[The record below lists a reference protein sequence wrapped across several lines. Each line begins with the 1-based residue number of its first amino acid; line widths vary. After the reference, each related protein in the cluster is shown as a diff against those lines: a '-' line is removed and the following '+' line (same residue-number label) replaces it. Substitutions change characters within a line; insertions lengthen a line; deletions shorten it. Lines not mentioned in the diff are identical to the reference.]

1 MSEEKKKITDEERIE
16 LKEGLKKKIDE
27 MSDEELDKVAGG
39 IRNSN
44 EETSNKE
51 KWAKVGIKIVE
62 VNGLAEYYLIKD
74 GTRISLK
81 KAIEIYTAN
90 GGEL

>member
-1 MSEEKKKITDEERIE
+1 MKE
-16 LKEGLKKKIDE
+16 LND
-27 MSDEELDKVAGG
+27 DELDKVSGG
-39 IRNSN
+39 IGNSN
-44 EETSNKE
+44 DENSNKE

-74 GTRISLK
+74 GTRISPK
-81 KAIEIYTAN
+81 TAIEIYTVN